1 MRIFR
6 LSTDGNILNPVRN
19 VPDLDGAL
27 SLGLPT
33 DSEKAKQ
40 THLSEI
46 TVLPTERRV
55 KTKTLT
61 ANRDVFYLEYKRS
74 LFKWR
79 LGDPEWTNTGLI
91 DTGEGVDKDFYTG
104 FKIAVSGETVYV
116 GKREGQLLR
125 SLDGGNSWRDI
136 TSNLPLDFAHFKE
149 IVFSGSTLYVA
160 TDKGVLASETGEYW
174 RVMTDRADTR
184 VVINKF
190 ALDSTEVYGIAD
202 TGVYRLDTGG
212 HWEQFSAEVPEGVD
226 ALAITNGRLYSAV
239 TERGIFNMSL
249 ENVELRGNAQR

>member
-1 MRIFR
+1 MTKCI
-6 LSTDGNILNPVRN
+6 IY
-19 VPDLDGAL
+19 
-27 SLGLPT
+27 LGCRQIVK
-33 DSEKAKQ
+33 KAKQ

-46 TVLPTERRV
+46 TVLPTERCV

-61 ANRDVFYLEYKRS
+61 ANRDVFYVEYKRR

-104 FKIAVSGETVYV
+104 FKIAVSGDTVYV

-160 TDKGVLASETGEYW
+160 TDKGVLVSETGEYW
-174 RVMTDRADTR
+174 RVITDSD
-184 VVINKF
+184 
-190 ALDSTEVYGIAD
+190 
-202 TGVYRLDTGG
+202 
-212 HWEQFSAEVPEGVD
+212 
-226 ALAITNGRLYSAV
+226 
-239 TERGIFNMSL
+239 
-249 ENVELRGNAQR
+249 